1 MEFIIESI
9 HAREILDSRGN
20 PSIEVDVYTLYG
32 FGRASIPSGAS
43 TGTHEALELRDGEK
57 RYHGKGV
64 MKAVN
69 NVNEIIAPEIVG
81 MDVISQREIDEK
93 MIELDGTD
101 NKSKLGANAILGVS
115 IAVAKAAASSLDI
128 PLYRYIGGLNT
139 NVLPVPQL
147 NVINGG
153 EHAGNELDI
162 QEFMIMPVGA
172 PSFREAIR
180 MSSEVYH
187 ELGKI
192 LVKKYGLT
200 AKNVGDEGGY
210 APPLKKTHEA
220 LDVICEAIEEF
231 YDLEKDFALALD
243 CAASSFFKKGEY
255 IIEDRVLSSGELI
268 DFYRE
273 LVGIY
278 PIVSIED
285 PFQEEGFE
293 DFAELNR
300 EIGNKVQIVGDDLY
314 VTNAKRFETGI
325 EKGSTNAILLKVN
338 QIGTLTEALDVANL
352 AYRNNHS
359 VVVSHRSGETEDT
372 FIADLAVGISSGQI
386 KTGAPARSERT
397 AKYNRLLRIEE
408 YNPGAYYPGKDFR
421 KLFRR

>member
-1 MEFIIESI
+1 MIESI

-20 PSIEVDVYTLYG
+20 PSVEVDVYTLYG
-32 FGRASIPSGAS
+32 FGRAAIPSGAS
-43 TGTHEALELRDGEK
+43 TGTHEALELRDAGE

-64 MKAVN
+64 TKAVN
-69 NVNEIIAPEIVG
+69 NVNEVIAPEIVG
-81 MDVISQREIDEK
+81 MNVLSQREIDEK

-101 NKSKLGANAILGVS
+101 NKSILGANAILGVS
-115 IAVAKAAASSLDI
+115 LAVAKTAASSLDI

-139 NVLPVPQL
+139 YVLPVPQL

-162 QEFMIMPVGA
+162 QEFMIMPIGA

-187 ELGKI
+187 GLGKL
-192 LVKKYGLT
+192 LVKKYGLI

-210 APPLKKTHEA
+210 APPLKKTHDA
-220 LDVICEAIEEF
+220 LDVICEAIEES
-231 YDLEKDFALALD
+231 YDLENEFALALD
-243 CAASSFFKKGEY
+243 CAASSFFKNGDY
-255 IIEDRVLSSGELI
+255 VMEDKKLSGGELV
-268 DFYRE
+268 DFYSE
-273 LVGIY
+273 LVSVY

-285 PFQEEGFE
+285 PFEEEGFD
-293 DFAELNR
+293 DFAELNN
-300 EIGNKVQIVGDDLY
+300 EIGSKIQIVGDDLY
-314 VTNAKRFETGI
+314 VTNARRFEMGI

-352 AYRNNHS
+352 AFRNNQS

-372 FIADLAVGISSGQI
+372 FIADLALGISSGQI

-397 AKYNRLLRIEE
+397 AKYNRLMRIEE
-408 YNPGAYYPGKDFR
+408 YTPEAYYPGKDFR
-421 KLFRR
+421 RLFRR